1 MTFWNR
7 FPRAINKLQKHLE
20 LCVVTDCWRKSAF
33 IYSPRNMGK
42 KYRGIRMSR
51 IGKCGVI
58 LLRPRKVQR
67 ISCGWHLT
75 ECISMLSYYTGSF
88 QDFQCVLYALWL
100 HFCKIGCLQTSFQE
114 STYKFSWYLPVLLF
128 WVITFKP
135 CWVLMRSFIIM
146 IILIL
151 LLYQY
156 LLRLIPILSPLLSL
170 QLSKIML
177 ELSFS
182 ILRISFQKHLG
193 VLWYNKP
200 ALGSFW

>member
-1 MTFWNR
+1 MLWPTVEGS
-7 FPRAINKLQKHLE
+7 LH
-20 LCVVTDCWRKSAF
+20 F

-51 IGKCGVI
+51 IGKCGFI
-58 LLRPRKVQR
+58 LLRPRTVQR
-67 ISCGWHLT
+67 MSCGWHLT

-114 STYKFSWYLPVLLF
+114 STSKFSWYLSVSLF
-128 WVITFKP
+128 WVMTFKP
-135 CWVLMRSFIIM
+135 CYWVLMRSFIIM

-156 LLRLIPILSPLLSL
+156 LLRLIPILSPLPSL
-170 QLSKIML
+170 QLKDYAGTFLFNTQNIFPKAS
-177 ELSFS
+177 
-182 ILRISFQKHLG
+182 
-193 VLWYNKP
+193 WC
-200 ALGSFW
+200 ALIQQACIR